1 MLPRQERTWR
11 SSGLGLALF
20 LRIVVIVYPL
30 HLIYELVIFY

>member
-1 MLPRQERTWR
+1 MLRPQERTR

-20 LRIVVIVYPL
+20 LRIVVIVYLL